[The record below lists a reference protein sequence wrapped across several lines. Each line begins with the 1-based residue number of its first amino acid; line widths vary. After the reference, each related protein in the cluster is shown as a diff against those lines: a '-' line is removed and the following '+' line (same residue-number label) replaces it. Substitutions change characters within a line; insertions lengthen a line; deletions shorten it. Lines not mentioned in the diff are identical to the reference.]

1 VWTGRPYGDR
11 SSGVCAFEYQHPSS
25 KREGVARGEMP
36 EAPIPTAAGNV
47 SANFS
52 QRALLPTVAT
62 LLALGGSREVLLPG
76 LFTSENE
83 EPPLPSQAEILL
95 RERTPAEVRERAKVA
110 ASKRQRRKAFLRL
123 RRAARA
129 EGRQHL
135 EEHPRS
141 LEAEV
146 AASNRQRRMALLKS
160 RRAARAL
167 GRQHQQHPEEHQ
179 QSEEGPEE
187 GGMERCP

>member
-1 VWTGRPYGDR
+1 
-11 SSGVCAFEYQHPSS
+11 
-25 KREGVARGEMP
+25 
-36 EAPIPTAAGNV
+36 V
-47 SANFS
+47 SAFLPEGTATNGS
-52 QRALLPTVAT
+52 NSACIGREQR
-62 LLALGGSREVLLPG
+62 GSAAG

-83 EPPLPSQAEILL
+83 EPHLPSQAEILF
-95 RERTPAEVRERAKVA
+95 RERTPGEVRERAKVA

-129 EGRQHL
+129 EDRQHL

-146 AASNRQRRMALLKS
+146 AASNRQRRMALLRS

-167 GRQHQQHPEEHQ
+167 CRQHQQHPEEHQ

>member
-1 VWTGRPYGDR
+1 
-11 SSGVCAFEYQHPSS
+11 
-25 KREGVARGEMP
+25 
-36 EAPIPTAAGNV
+36 V
-47 SANFS
+47 SAHFS
-52 QRALLPTVAT
+52 QRALLPTVGT
-62 LLALGGSREVLLPG
+62 LLALGGSREVPLPG
-76 LFTSENE
+76 LVTNENE

-95 RERTPAEVRERAKVA
+95 RERTPPEVRERAKVA
-110 ASKRQRRKAFLRL
+110 ASKRPRTKAFLRL

-146 AASNRQRRMALLKS
+146 AASIRQRRMALLRS
-160 RRAARAL
+160 CRAARAL

-187 GGMERCP
+187 GGMEKCP

>member
-1 VWTGRPYGDR
+1 
-11 SSGVCAFEYQHPSS
+11 
-25 KREGVARGEMP
+25 MP

-47 SANFS
+47 SAHFS
-52 QRALLPTVAT
+52 RRALLPTVAT
-62 LLALGGSREVLLPG
+62 LLALGEGSREIPLPG
-76 LFTSENE
+76 HFTSENE

-146 AASNRQRRMALLKS
+146 AASNRQRRMALLRS

-179 QSEEGPEE
+179 
-187 GGMERCP
+187 

>member
-1 VWTGRPYGDR
+1 
-11 SSGVCAFEYQHPSS
+11 VCAFEYQQPSS
-25 KREGVARGEMP
+25 KREGVARGELP
-36 EAPIPTAAGNV
+36 EAPIPPAAGNV
-47 SANFS
+47 SAHFS
-52 QRALLPTVAT
+52 QRALLPTVGT
-62 LLALGGSREVLLPG
+62 LLALGRSREVPLPG

-110 ASKRQRRKAFLRL
+110 ASKRQGTKAFLRL

-146 AASNRQRRMALLKS
+146 AASIRQRRMALLRS
-160 RRAARAL
+160 CRAARAL

-187 GGMERCP
+187 GGMEKCP